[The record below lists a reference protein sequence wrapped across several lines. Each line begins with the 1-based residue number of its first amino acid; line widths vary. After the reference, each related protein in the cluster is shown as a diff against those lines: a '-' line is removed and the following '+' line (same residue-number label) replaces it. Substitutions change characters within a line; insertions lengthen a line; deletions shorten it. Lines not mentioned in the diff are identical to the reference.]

1 MRTFYNDHEVRFI
14 ELASGDVNIQVANP
28 RTGIW
33 YDAAIVNVNVAPY
46 EGFASAMQQL
56 ADNMLHYYECADA
69 ANKRGRKSLRD
80 AHLEKAQR
88 NYKAMTVIHEA
99 FIQDLIARDIAL
111 DKEMAMRTLATTN
124 ALWQLGYG
132 C

>member
-1 MRTFYNDHEVRFI
+1 MRTFYSSNEARFI

-33 YDAAIVNVNVAPY
+33 YDAAIINVNVAPY
-46 EGFASAMQQL
+46 EGFASAVQQL
-56 ADNMLHYYECADA
+56 ADNMLRYYEYADSA
-69 ANKRGRKSLRD
+69 R
-80 AHLEKAQR
+80 AHGKKDLSNAQLEKAQR

-99 FIQDLIARDIAL
+99 FIQDLITRDIAL
-111 DKEMAMRTLATTN
+111 DKEAAMRILATTS
-124 ALWQLGYG
+124 ALWKLGYG

>member
-1 MRTFYNDHEVRFI
+1 MRTFYSSNEVRFI

-33 YDAAIVNVNVAPY
+33 YDAAIVNVNAAPY
-46 EGFASAMQQL
+46 EGFASAVQQL

-69 ANKRGRKSLRD
+69 ANARGRKSLGD

-88 NYKAMTVIHEA
+88 NYKAMTMIHEA
-99 FIQDLIARDIAL
+99 FIQDLIARDLAL
-111 DKEMAMRTLATTN
+111 DKDTAIRSLATTS
-124 ALWQLGYG
+124 ALWKLGYG